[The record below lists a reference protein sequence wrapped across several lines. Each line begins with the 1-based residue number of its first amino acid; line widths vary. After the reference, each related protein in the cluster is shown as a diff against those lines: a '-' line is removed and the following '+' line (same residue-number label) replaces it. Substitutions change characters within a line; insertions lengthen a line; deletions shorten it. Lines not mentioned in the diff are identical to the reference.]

1 VITFKGKQ
9 YPLRTL
15 FIRDEAKLAKQFDRF
30 KDEDLE
36 IRTDAMIEIV
46 RVNTGIDLGDLNGST
61 LAEIRDVLNQV
72 MAEREALRVPAP
84 KEDDGGGKAEGASN

>member
-1 VITFKGKQ
+1 
-9 YPLRTL
+9 
-15 FIRDEAKLAKQFDRF
+15 
-30 KDEDLE
+30 
-36 IRTDAMIEIV
+36 
-46 RVNTGIDLGDLNGST
+46 